1 MPIASLRQ
9 GSTSRGMSS
18 GTSRPCWSW
27 SPNEESLGER
37 GIAMASSVLLY
48 LIRHGHASA
57 GFAEAHDPGLDEVG
71 RVQAEAVAQELA
83 PLGPLPLITSPLRRA
98 RETAAPLEV
107 RWGRK
112 ARIEPAVAEI
122 PTPTADLQARTTWLH
137 QDWRERVAAALITLG
152 TSTVVT
158 THFVAINAAVSVA
171 TGDDRMACFEPDHC
185 SCTVLEVVDRTLRV
199 VTLGR
204 QRATQIR

>member
-1 MPIASLRQ
+1 
-9 GSTSRGMSS
+9 
-18 GTSRPCWSW
+18 
-27 SPNEESLGER
+27 
-37 GIAMASSVLLY
+37 MASSVLLY
-48 LIRHGHASA
+48 LIRHGRASA
-57 GFAEAHDPGLDEVG
+57 GFAEASDPGLDEVG
-71 RVQAEAVAQELA
+71 QAQAEAVAQELA
-83 PLGPLPLITSPLRRA
+83 SLGPLPLITSPLRRA

-137 QDWRERVAAALITLG
+137 QALRGRWSDLPVDYQDWRERVAAALITLG

-171 TGDDRMACFEPDHC
+171 TGDDRMDAPCRHARASAGHANSLIAAEDSDDLNP
-185 SCTVLEVVDRTLRV
+185 SRV
-199 VTLGR
+199 FNYR
-204 QRATQIR
+204 CRAGARPAPL

>member
-1 MPIASLRQ
+1 
-9 GSTSRGMSS
+9 
-18 GTSRPCWSW
+18 
-27 SPNEESLGER
+27 
-37 GIAMASSVLLY
+37 MASAVLLY

-122 PTPTADLQARTTWLH
+122 PTPTADLQARTDWLH
-137 QDWRERVAAALITLG
+137 QALRGRWSDLPADYQDWRERVAAALIALETPTL
-152 TSTVVT
+152 VT
-158 THFVAINAAVSVA
+158 THFVAINAAVSLA
-171 TGDDRMACFEPDHC
+171 TGDDRMVCFEPDHC